1 MTRGGA
7 NHSSSGVPLRDQKAY
22 QTSCHKL
29 VNSSNAIVHIELCG
43 GAQFRVELRKSV
55 LVIGDFSDAGD
66 LRLLIF
72 DVYQRS
78 L

>member
-1 MTRGGA
+1 MNDWGALITRLLEFR
-7 NHSSSGVPLRDQKAY
+7 SGTKRHTRQAL
-22 QTSCHKL
+22 KL

-55 LVIGDFSDAGD
+55 LVIGDFSDAGN

>member
-1 MTRGGA
+1 MTRGA
-7 NHSSSGVPLRDQKAY
+7 LITRLLEFPLRDQKAY
-22 QTSCHKL
+22 QTSCLKL

-55 LVIGDFSDAGD
+55 LVIGDLSDADD

-72 DVYQRS
+72 DVYKRS